1 MRRRGEEISPD
12 KDTKLWRKTLC
23 SWSESWVK
31 LQINAQLKGILK
43 KVCLS
48 GSFLFLSGS
57 YNSIVPKWLRKTN
70 PCIGRY
76 PIWIK
81 SLFQCCL
88 FLPQMFFFL
97 ITHFSALFSC
107 NMSKLSTALKHWT
120 VNKQLDFSLDIWSA
134 SKSLWG
140 QFYINLKSDSVLL
153 KRKRKQR
160 VIESL
165 MIRQSGGYL
174 RWSHRCH
181 HLFSLFS

>member
-1 MRRRGEEISPD
+1 MLLIRKLSKAADKCSAQGYIEESLLVWFFFVFVWFLQLHRTKVTSENKPMHWQISNMNQESLSVLPISP
-12 KDTKLWRKTLC
+12 
-23 SWSESWVK
+23 SNV
-31 LQINAQLKGILK
+31 
-43 KVCLS
+43 
-48 GSFLFLSGS
+48 
-57 YNSIVPKWLRKTN
+57 
-70 PCIGRY
+70 
-76 PIWIK
+76 
-81 SLFQCCL
+81 
-88 FLPQMFFFL
+88 FFL

>member
-1 MRRRGEEISPD
+1 MLSSRVY
-12 KDTKLWRKTLC
+12 WRKSACLVLFCFCLVPTTPSYQSDFGKQTHALADIKY
-23 SWSESWVK
+23 ESRVSFSV
-31 LQINAQLKGILK
+31 AYFSLK
-43 KVCLS
+43 C
-48 GSFLFLSGS
+48 
-57 YNSIVPKWLRKTN
+57 
-70 PCIGRY
+70 
-76 PIWIK
+76 
-81 SLFQCCL
+81 
-88 FLPQMFFFL
+88 FFFL